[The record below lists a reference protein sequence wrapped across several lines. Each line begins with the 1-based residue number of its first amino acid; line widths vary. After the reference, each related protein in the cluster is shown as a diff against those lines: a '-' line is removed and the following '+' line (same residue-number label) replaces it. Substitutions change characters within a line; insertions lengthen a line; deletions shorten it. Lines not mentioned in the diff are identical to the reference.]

1 MTGTI
6 ILDHI
11 LFFHTEY
18 SDFSY
23 KTIQTKKGPFPMHQY
38 LSPRCRK
45 TAIFF
50 FWLSFWQLTALLI
63 DNSILMAG
71 PWEVIQAF
79 FHLMPE
85 KSFWLSIAVSFG
97 KISAGFLLAFFSGIL
112 IGWLAFLHPVFGEFL
127 APVISFMKSV
137 PVASF
142 VILALIWM
150 GSERLSSLIT
160 FLVVFPVIY
169 VNTIAGL
176 KSTDKEL
183 LEMAQVFS
191 IRGWR
196 KGRCLYWPALL
207 PYLNS
212 SCKTALGMSWKS
224 GIAAEVI
231 GVPEQTIGEQ
241 LYLSKIY
248 LNTAELFAWTLVI
261 ILVSAGFER
270 LFLVVLNRVGKKK
283 PVFLGSRESNFQ
295 THTGQAEGNFL
306 QTSNSLTAKLSK
318 PHHCHAF
325 TLSIHHLS
333 KHFGTL
339 EIFNRQDFSFSSE
352 KPWCIMAASGFGKT
366 TLFRILLGL
375 EKAEEGEIEISNTS
389 CEKNKITL
397 NLLKENN
404 NLSNPLS
411 ELRIS
416 AVFQENR
423 LCETLSPVDNLLL
436 AVPELNRKIAEQE
449 LSLLLP
455 AECLNRPVST
465 LSGGMKRRA
474 ALVRAVCFS
483 GTILLMD
490 EPFTGLDEDTK
501 QDAARY
507 ILSRRQGRLF
517 IFSSHQEEEGRLLEA
532 EILHLSSARLSS

>member
-1 MTGTI
+1 MN
-6 ILDHI
+6 
-11 LFFHTEY
+11 FHRV
-18 SDFSY
+18 
-23 KTIQTKKGPFPMHQY
+23 
-38 LSPRCRK
+38 LSCRK
-45 TAIFF
+45 TLIFF
-50 FWLSFWQLTALLI
+50 FWLIVWQLAALLI

-71 PWEVIQAF
+71 PWEVIQAC

-85 KSFWLSIAVSFG
+85 KSFWLSIAHSFG
-97 KISAGFLLAFFSGIL
+97 KISAGFLLAFFGGIL

-150 GSERLSSLIT
+150 GSGRLSSLIT

-183 LEMAQVFS
+183 LEMTQVFS
-191 IRGWR
+191 IKGWR

-231 GVPEQTIGEQ
+231 GVPEGTIGEQ

-270 LFLVVLNRVGKKK
+270 LFLIIFNRVGKKK
-283 PVFLGSRESNFQ
+283 PVFFGRKEGILQAQAKENF
-295 THTGQAEGNFL
+295 
-306 QTSNSLTAKLSK
+306 
-318 PHHCHAF
+318 PPF

-339 EIFNRQDFSFSSE
+339 EIFNRRDFSFSSE

-375 EKAEEGEIEISNTS
+375 EKAEEGEILISDDFCDKDGISANA
-389 CEKNKITL
+389 
-397 NLLKENN
+397 LKEHRISANS
-404 NLSNPLS
+404 LKELRISANPLK

-436 AVPELNRKIAEQE
+436 AVPELNRQSAEQE

-501 QDAARY
+501 QEAARY
-507 ILSRRQGRLF
+507 ILSRRRGRLF
-517 IFSSHQEEEGRLLEA
+517 IFSSHQEEEGRLLGA
-532 EILHLSSARLSS
+532 EILRL

>member
-1 MTGTI
+1 M
-6 ILDHI
+6 
-11 LFFHTEY
+11 Y
-18 SDFSY
+18 R
-23 KTIQTKKGPFPMHQY
+23 Y
-38 LSPRCRK
+38 LSPHCRK
-45 TAIFF
+45 TAVFF
-50 FWLSFWQLTALLI
+50 FWLIIWQLAALLI

-85 KSFWLSIAVSFG
+85 KSFWLSIAHSFG
-97 KISAGFLLAFFSGIL
+97 KISAGFLLAFFGGIL

-150 GSERLSSLIT
+150 GSGRLSSLIT

-191 IRGWR
+191 IKGWR

-231 GVPEQTIGEQ
+231 GVPEGTIGEQ

-270 LFLVVLNRVGKKK
+270 LFLIIFNRVGKKK
-283 PVFLGSRESNFQ
+283 PVFFGRKEGILQAQAKENF
-295 THTGQAEGNFL
+295 
-306 QTSNSLTAKLSK
+306 
-318 PHHCHAF
+318 PPF

-339 EIFNRQDFSFSSE
+339 EIFNRRDFSFSSE

-375 EKAEEGEIEISNTS
+375 EKAEEGEILISDDFCDKDGISANALKEHRIS
-389 CEKNKITL
+389 A
-397 NLLKENN
+397 NLLK
-404 NLSNPLS
+404 

-436 AVPELNRKIAEQE
+436 AVPELNRQTAEQE

-501 QDAARY
+501 QEAARY
-507 ILSRRQGRLF
+507 ILSRRRGRLF
-517 IFSSHQEEEGRLLEA
+517 IFSSHQEEEGRLLGA
-532 EILHLSSARLSS
+532 EILRL

>member
-1 MTGTI
+1 MSKPILRKTG
-6 ILDHI
+6 ILLFWAAIWQVAALAIDNPI
-11 LFFHTEY
+11 LFV
-18 SDFSY
+18 
-23 KTIQTKKGPFPMHQY
+23 
-38 LSPRCRK
+38 SP
-45 TAIFF
+45 
-50 FWLSFWQLTALLI
+50 L
-63 DNSILMAG
+63 DVG
-71 PWEVIQAF
+71 
-79 FHLMPE
+79 
-85 KSFWLSIAVSFG
+85 KSFFSLIPSPGFWISIGRSFG
-97 KISAGFLLAFFSGIL
+97 KISLGFLAAFFCGIAAGAMAYRFFL
-112 IGWLAFLHPVFGEFL
+112 FRELAE
-127 APVISFMKSV
+127 PVILLIKSI

-142 VILALIWM
+142 VILALIWI
-150 GSERLSSLIT
+150 GSGNLAVFIS
-160 FLVVFPVIY
+160 FLVVFPILY
-169 VNTIAGL
+169 ENTITGL
-176 KSTDKEL
+176 ENTDQKL

-231 GVPEQTIGEQ
+231 GVPEGTIGEQ

-270 LFLVVLNRVGKKK
+270 LFLVIFNRVGKKK
-283 PVFLGSRESNFQ
+283 PVFFGRKEGILQAQAKENF
-295 THTGQAEGNFL
+295 
-306 QTSNSLTAKLSK
+306 
-318 PHHCHAF
+318 PPF

-339 EIFNRQDFSFSSE
+339 EIFNRRDFSFSSE

-375 EKAEEGEIEISNTS
+375 EKAEEGEMEISDAS
-389 CEKNKITL
+389 CDKDGISANA
-397 NLLKENN
+397 LKEHRI
-404 NLSNPLS
+404 SANPLK

-436 AVPELNRKIAEQE
+436 AVPELNRQSAEQE

-501 QDAARY
+501 QEAARY

-517 IFSSHQEEEGRLLEA
+517 IFSSHQEEEGRLLGA
-532 EILHLSSARLSS
+532 EILHL

>member
-1 MTGTI
+1 MN
-6 ILDHI
+6 
-11 LFFHTEY
+11 FHRV
-18 SDFSY
+18 
-23 KTIQTKKGPFPMHQY
+23 
-38 LSPRCRK
+38 LSCRK
-45 TAIFF
+45 TLIFF
-50 FWLSFWQLTALLI
+50 FWLIVWQLAALLI

-85 KSFWLSIAVSFG
+85 KSFWLSIAHSFG
-97 KISAGFLLAFFSGIL
+97 KISAGFLLAFFGGIL

-150 GSERLSSLIT
+150 GSGRLSSLIT

-183 LEMAQVFS
+183 LEMTQVFS
-191 IRGWR
+191 IKGWR

-231 GVPEQTIGEQ
+231 GVPEGTIGEQ

-270 LFLVVLNRVGKKK
+270 LFLIIFNRVGKKK
-283 PVFLGSRESNFQ
+283 PVFFGRKEGILQAQAKENF
-295 THTGQAEGNFL
+295 
-306 QTSNSLTAKLSK
+306 
-318 PHHCHAF
+318 PPF

-339 EIFNRQDFSFSSE
+339 EIFNRRDFSFSSE

-375 EKAEEGEIEISNTS
+375 EKAEEGEILISDDFCDKDGISANA
-389 CEKNKITL
+389 
-397 NLLKENN
+397 LKEHRISANS
-404 NLSNPLS
+404 LKELRISANPLK

-436 AVPELNRKIAEQE
+436 AVPELNRQSAEQE

-501 QDAARY
+501 QEAARY
-507 ILSRRQGRLF
+507 ILSRRRGRLF
-517 IFSSHQEEEGRLLEA
+517 IFSSHQEEEGRLLGA
-532 EILHLSSARLSS
+532 EILHL

>member
-1 MTGTI
+1 MN
-6 ILDHI
+6 LH
-11 LFFHTEY
+11 HV
-18 SDFSY
+18 
-23 KTIQTKKGPFPMHQY
+23 
-38 LSPRCRK
+38 LSCRK
-45 TAIFF
+45 TLIFF
-50 FWLSFWQLTALLI
+50 FWLIVWQLAALLI

-85 KSFWLSIAVSFG
+85 KSFWLSIAHSFG
-97 KISAGFLLAFFSGIL
+97 KISAGFLLAFFGGIL

-150 GSERLSSLIT
+150 GSGRLSSLIT

-191 IRGWR
+191 IKGWR

-231 GVPEQTIGEQ
+231 GVPEETIGEQ

-270 LFLVVLNRVGKKK
+270 LFLIIFNRVGKKK
-283 PVFLGSRESNFQ
+283 PMFFGGRE
-295 THTGQAEGNFL
+295 GFL
-306 QTSNSLTAKLSK
+306 QAQAKETF
-318 PHHCHAF
+318 PPF

-339 EIFNRQDFSFSSE
+339 EIFNRRDFSFSSE

-375 EKAEEGEIEISNTS
+375 EKAEEGEMEISDAS
-389 CEKNKITL
+389 CDKDGISTNA
-397 NLLKENN
+397 LKE
-404 NLSNPLS
+404 
-411 ELRIS
+411 RGIS

-436 AVPELNRKIAEQE
+436 AVPELNRQSAEQE

-455 AECLNRPVST
+455 TECLNRPVST

-483 GTILLMD
+483 GAVLLMD

-501 QDAARY
+501 QEAARY
-507 ILSRRQGRLF
+507 ILSRRRGRLF
-517 IFSSHQEEEGRLLEA
+517 IFSSHQEEEGRLLGA
-532 EILHLSSARLSS
+532 EILRL

>member
-1 MTGTI
+1 MN
-6 ILDHI
+6 
-11 LFFHTEY
+11 FHRV
-18 SDFSY
+18 
-23 KTIQTKKGPFPMHQY
+23 
-38 LSPRCRK
+38 LSCRK
-45 TAIFF
+45 TLIFF
-50 FWLSFWQLTALLI
+50 FWLIVWQLAALLI

-85 KSFWLSIAVSFG
+85 KSFWLSIAHSFG
-97 KISAGFLLAFFSGIL
+97 KISAGFLLAFFGGIL

-150 GSERLSSLIT
+150 GSGRLSSLIT

-183 LEMAQVFS
+183 LEMTQVFS
-191 IRGWR
+191 IKGWR

-231 GVPEQTIGEQ
+231 GVPEGTIGEQ

-270 LFLVVLNRVGKKK
+270 LFLIIFNRVGKKK
-283 PVFLGSRESNFQ
+283 PVFFGRKEGILQAQAKENF
-295 THTGQAEGNFL
+295 
-306 QTSNSLTAKLSK
+306 
-318 PHHCHAF
+318 PPF

-339 EIFNRQDFSFSSE
+339 EIFNRRDFSFSSE

-375 EKAEEGEIEISNTS
+375 EKAEEGEILISDDFCDKDGISANA
-389 CEKNKITL
+389 
-397 NLLKENN
+397 LKEHRISANS
-404 NLSNPLS
+404 LKELRISANPLK

-436 AVPELNRKIAEQE
+436 AVPELNRQSAEQE

-501 QDAARY
+501 QEAARY
-507 ILSRRQGRLF
+507 ILSRRRGRLF
-517 IFSSHQEEEGRLLEA
+517 IFSSHQEEEGRLLGA
-532 EILHLSSARLSS
+532 EILRL

>member
-1 MTGTI
+1 MPRY
-6 ILDHI
+6 
-11 LFFHTEY
+11 F
-18 SDFSY
+18 
-23 KTIQTKKGPFPMHQY
+23 
-38 LSPRCRK
+38 SPRCRK

-50 FWLSFWQLTALLI
+50 FWLIVWQLAALLI
-63 DNSILMAG
+63 DNSILIAG

-85 KSFWLSIAVSFG
+85 KSFWLSIAHSFG
-97 KISAGFLLAFFSGIL
+97 KISAGFLLAFFGGIL

-150 GSERLSSLIT
+150 GSGRLSSLIT

-191 IRGWR
+191 IKGWR

-231 GVPEQTIGEQ
+231 GVPEGTIGEQ

-270 LFLVVLNRVGKKK
+270 LFLVIFNRVGKKK
-283 PVFLGSRESNFQ
+283 PVFFGRKEGILQAQAKENF
-295 THTGQAEGNFL
+295 
-306 QTSNSLTAKLSK
+306 
-318 PHHCHAF
+318 PPF

-339 EIFNRQDFSFSSE
+339 EIFNRRNFSFSSE

-375 EKAEEGEIEISNTS
+375 EKAEEGEMEISDAS
-389 CEKNKITL
+389 CDKDGISANA
-397 NLLKENN
+397 LKERRI
-404 NLSNPLS
+404 SANPLK
-411 ELRIS
+411 EPRIS

-423 LCETLSPVDNLLL
+423 LCEALSPVDNLLL
-436 AVPELNRKIAEQE
+436 AVPELNRRTAEQE
-449 LSLLLP
+449 LSRLLP

-501 QDAARY
+501 QEAARY
-507 ILSRRQGRLF
+507 ILSRRRGRLF
-517 IFSSHQEEEGRLLEA
+517 IFSSHQEEEGRLLGA
-532 EILHLSSARLSS
+532 EILHL

>member
-1 MTGTI
+1 MN
-6 ILDHI
+6 
-11 LFFHTEY
+11 FHRV
-18 SDFSY
+18 
-23 KTIQTKKGPFPMHQY
+23 
-38 LSPRCRK
+38 LSCRK
-45 TAIFF
+45 TLIFF
-50 FWLSFWQLTALLI
+50 FWLIVWQLAALLI

-85 KSFWLSIAVSFG
+85 KSFWLSIAHSFG
-97 KISAGFLLAFFSGIL
+97 KISAGFLLAFFGGIL

-150 GSERLSSLIT
+150 GSGRLSSLIT

-183 LEMAQVFS
+183 LEMTQVFS
-191 IRGWR
+191 IKGWR

-231 GVPEQTIGEQ
+231 GVPEGTIGEQ

-270 LFLVVLNRVGKKK
+270 LFLIIFNRVGKKK
-283 PVFLGSRESNFQ
+283 PVFFGRKEGILQAQAKENF
-295 THTGQAEGNFL
+295 
-306 QTSNSLTAKLSK
+306 
-318 PHHCHAF
+318 PPF

-339 EIFNRQDFSFSSE
+339 EIFNRRDFSFSSE

-375 EKAEEGEIEISNTS
+375 EKAEEGEILISDDFCDKDGISANALKEHRIS
-389 CEKNKITL
+389 A
-397 NLLKENN
+397 NLLKE
-404 NLSNPLS
+404 LRISANPS
-411 ELRIS
+411 KELRIS

-436 AVPELNRKIAEQE
+436 AVPELNRQSAEQE

-501 QDAARY
+501 QEAARY
-507 ILSRRQGRLF
+507 ILSRRRGRLF
-517 IFSSHQEEEGRLLEA
+517 IFSSHQEEEGRLLGA
-532 EILHLSSARLSS
+532 EILRL

>member
-1 MTGTI
+1 M
-6 ILDHI
+6 
-11 LFFHTEY
+11 Y
-18 SDFSY
+18 R
-23 KTIQTKKGPFPMHQY
+23 Y
-38 LSPRCRK
+38 LSPHCRK

-50 FWLSFWQLTALLI
+50 FWLIIWQLAALLI

-85 KSFWLSIAVSFG
+85 KSFWLSIAHSFG
-97 KISAGFLLAFFSGIL
+97 KISAGFLLAFFGGIL

-150 GSERLSSLIT
+150 GSGRLSSLIT

-191 IRGWR
+191 IKGWR

-231 GVPEQTIGEQ
+231 GVPEETIGEQ

-270 LFLVVLNRVGKKK
+270 LFLIIFNRVGKKK
-283 PVFLGSRESNFQ
+283 PVFFGRKESILQAQAKENF
-295 THTGQAEGNFL
+295 
-306 QTSNSLTAKLSK
+306 
-318 PHHCHAF
+318 PPF

-339 EIFNRQDFSFSSE
+339 EIFNRRDFSFSSE

-375 EKAEEGEIEISNTS
+375 EKAEEGEMEISDAS
-389 CEKNKITL
+389 RDKDRI
-397 NLLKENN
+397 
-404 NLSNPLS
+404 SANPLK

-436 AVPELNRKIAEQE
+436 AVPELNRQSAEQE

-483 GTILLMD
+483 GAVLLMD

-501 QDAARY
+501 QETARY
-507 ILSRRQGRLF
+507 ILSRRRGRLF
-517 IFSSHQEEEGRLLEA
+517 IFSSHQEEEGRLLGA
-532 EILHLSSARLSS
+532 EILHL

>member
-1 MTGTI
+1 M
-6 ILDHI
+6 
-11 LFFHTEY
+11 Y
-18 SDFSY
+18 R
-23 KTIQTKKGPFPMHQY
+23 Y
-38 LSPRCRK
+38 LSPHGRK

-50 FWLSFWQLTALLI
+50 FWLIVWQFAALLI

-85 KSFWLSIAVSFG
+85 KSFWLSIMVSFG
-97 KISAGFLLAFFSGIL
+97 KISAGFLLAFFGGIL

-142 VILALIWM
+142 VILSLIWM
-150 GSERLSSLIT
+150 GSGRLSSLIT

-191 IRGWR
+191 IKGWR

-231 GVPEQTIGEQ
+231 GVPEGTIGEQ

-270 LFLVVLNRVGKKK
+270 LFLVIFNRVGKKK
-283 PVFLGSRESNFQ
+283 PVFFGRKEGILQAQAKENF
-295 THTGQAEGNFL
+295 
-306 QTSNSLTAKLSK
+306 
-318 PHHCHAF
+318 PPF

-339 EIFNRQDFSFSSE
+339 EIFNRRNFSFSSE

-375 EKAEEGEIEISNTS
+375 EKAEEGEMEISDVS
-389 CEKNKITL
+389 CDKDGISANS
-397 NLLKENN
+397 LKEHRI
-404 NLSNPLS
+404 SANPLK

-436 AVPELNRKIAEQE
+436 AVPELNRQSAEQE

-501 QDAARY
+501 QEAARY
-507 ILSRRQGRLF
+507 ILSRRRGRLF
-517 IFSSHQEEEGRLLEA
+517 IFSSHQEEEGRLLGA
-532 EILHLSSARLSS
+532 EILHL

>member
-1 MTGTI
+1 MN
-6 ILDHI
+6 
-11 LFFHTEY
+11 FHRV
-18 SDFSY
+18 
-23 KTIQTKKGPFPMHQY
+23 
-38 LSPRCRK
+38 LSCRK
-45 TAIFF
+45 TLIFF
-50 FWLSFWQLTALLI
+50 FWLIVWQLAALLI
-63 DNSILMAG
+63 DNSILMTG

-85 KSFWLSIAVSFG
+85 KSFWLSIAHSFG
-97 KISAGFLLAFFSGIL
+97 KISAGFLLAFFGGIL

-150 GSERLSSLIT
+150 GSGRLSSLIT

-183 LEMAQVFS
+183 LEMTQVFS
-191 IRGWR
+191 IKGWR

-231 GVPEQTIGEQ
+231 GVPEGTIGEQ

-270 LFLVVLNRVGKKK
+270 LFLIIFNRVGKKK
-283 PVFLGSRESNFQ
+283 PVFFGRKEGILQAQAKENF
-295 THTGQAEGNFL
+295 
-306 QTSNSLTAKLSK
+306 
-318 PHHCHAF
+318 PPF

-339 EIFNRQDFSFSSE
+339 EIFNRRDFSFSSE

-375 EKAEEGEIEISNTS
+375 EKAEEGEILISDDFCDKDGISANA
-389 CEKNKITL
+389 
-397 NLLKENN
+397 LKEHRISANS
-404 NLSNPLS
+404 LKELRISANPLK

-436 AVPELNRKIAEQE
+436 AVPELNRQSAEQE

-501 QDAARY
+501 QEAARY
-507 ILSRRQGRLF
+507 ILSRRRGRLF
-517 IFSSHQEEEGRLLEA
+517 IFSSHQEEEGRLLGA
-532 EILHLSSARLSS
+532 EILRL